1 LTPLKNVLLLAK
13 EPNFNMQ
20 SLQNYLLIASPSM
33 EDPYFARTVTYICE
47 HNEHGAMGLVIN
59 QPVGM
64 KLKELVAQVDDKA
77 EVIDEKAQDIILAG
91 GPVSQDRGFILHT
104 TQPGWTSSLTM
115 TPEVMVTTSK
125 DIISSLGN
133 KDAPEKSLIMLGY
146 AGWTA
151 GQLEEEIQT
160 SSWLMVEADTEI
172 LFDTPIH
179 KKWETAVQRLGIDVW
194 QLGPDIGHA

>member
-1 LTPLKNVLLLAK
+1 
-13 EPNFNMQ
+13 MQ

-33 EDPYFARTVTYICE
+33 QDPYFARTVTYICE

-64 KLKELVAQVDDKA
+64 KLKELVNQVDDKA
-77 EVIDEKAQDIILAG
+77 EVLDEKANDIILAG

-104 TQPGWTSSLTM
+104 TQPGWSASLSM
-115 TPEVMVTTSK
+115 NSDIMVTTSK

-133 KDAPEKSLIMLGY
+133 EHAPEKSLIILGY

-160 SSWLMVEADTEI
+160 NSWLMVEADTEL

-179 KKWETAVQRLGIDVW
+179 KKWEAAVQRLGIDVW
-194 QLGPDIGHA
+194 QLGPDVGHA